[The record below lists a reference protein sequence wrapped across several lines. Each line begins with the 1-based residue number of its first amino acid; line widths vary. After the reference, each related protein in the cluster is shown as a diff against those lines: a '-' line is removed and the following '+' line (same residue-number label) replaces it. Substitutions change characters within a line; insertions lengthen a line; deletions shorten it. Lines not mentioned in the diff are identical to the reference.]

1 MVNAMVALDRV
12 ELRRGGRVIVGP
24 ISLRLGGEGITMAMG
39 PNGAGKTTL
48 LRALHGLERVSSG
61 QIHWDEDARALRERQ
76 AFVFQTPIL
85 MRRSVLDSIAY
96 PLRLRGVR
104 RGAAR
109 ERAAECA
116 ENVGLRVSL
125 RKDVSTLSG
134 GEKQKMALA
143 RALIMDPALLFL
155 DEPSANLDGR
165 STREIE
171 EILDHFRARG
181 TRIVMSTHDIGQA
194 RRLADDVVFMHHG
207 HLVEQAPS
215 AAFFD
220 APQSQQ
226 AKAYLQGD
234 IVI

>member
-1 MVNAMVALDRV
+1 MVNPMMVLDKV

-24 ISLRLGGEGITMAMG
+24 ISLGLRDAGVTMAMG

-61 QIHWDEDARALRERQ
+61 QIRWAESAEALRARQ

-96 PLRLRGVR
+96 PLRLKGVSRGE
-104 RGAAR
+104 AR
-109 ERAAECA
+109 ERAAACA
-116 ENVGLRVSL
+116 ETVGLRVRL
-125 RKDVSTLSG
+125 KKDASTLSG

-143 RALIMDPALLFL
+143 RALITEPALLFL

-171 EILDHFRARG
+171 EILTHIRAGG

-194 RRLADDVVFMHHG
+194 RRLADEVVFLHDG
-207 HLVEQAPS
+207 RLVEQASS

-220 APQSQQ
+220 APQSNQ
-226 AKAYLQGD
+226 AYAYLQGD

>member
-1 MVNAMVALDRV
+1 MVNPMMVLDKV

-24 ISLRLGGEGITMAMG
+24 ISLRLHDVGLTMAMG

-61 QIHWDEDARALRERQ
+61 QIHWAESAGALRARQ

-96 PLRLRGVR
+96 PLRLKGVR
-104 RGAAR
+104 RGEAR
-109 ERAAECA
+109 ERAAACA
-116 ENVGLRVSL
+116 ETVGLRVRL
-125 RKDVSTLSG
+125 KKDANTLSG

-143 RALIMDPALLFL
+143 RALITEPALLFL

-171 EILDHFRARG
+171 EILTHIRAGG

-194 RRLADDVVFMHHG
+194 RRLADEVVFLHDG
-207 HLVEQAPS
+207 RLVEQASS

-220 APQSQQ
+220 APQSNQ
-226 AKAYLQGD
+226 AYAYLQGD